1 MHQEVS
7 KQKNSTYRVI
17 ISGGGTGGHI
27 YPAVAVAN
35 EIRFQFP
42 GAEILFVGANGKM
55 EMEKVPKE
63 GFEIVGLPVRGL
75 QRRLTLKNLL
85 VPFVLL
91 WSLIKA
97 YSIVKKFKPNVVVGF
112 GGYASAPV
120 LRMAEF
126 IGIKTVLQE
135 QNSYA
140 GLTNK
145 LLAKKSKCICV
156 AYPNMG
162 TYFQKEKIVFTGNP
176 VRGDIISLG
185 NKSNLLFANYNL
197 NPDKKTVLVVG
208 GSLGARTV
216 NEAILANAKQ
226 LESLGIQVLC
236 QCGSFYY
243 KEIEERLA
251 QLKTPN
257 IHLRE
262 FIYDMDKAYTVAD
275 IIVSRAGA
283 LSISELCL
291 VGKPTLL
298 VPSPNVAE
306 DHQTKNAMALVKEDA
321 AVMIKDTEISDTL
334 VSSLTDLLQNEN
346 KCQSLS
352 QNIKALGKPDA
363 AKDIVKTIFEL

>member
-1 MHQEVS
+1 MIKKKH
-7 KQKNSTYRVI
+7 NTYRVI

-35 EIRFQFP
+35 EIRSQFP
-42 GAEILFVGANGKM
+42 DADILFVGAIGKM

-75 QRRLTLKNLL
+75 QRRFTLKNLL
-85 VPFVLL
+85 VPFVLIS
-91 WSLIKA
+91 SLIKA
-97 YSIVKKFKPNVVVGF
+97 YSIVKKFEPDVVVGF

-126 IGIKTVLQE
+126 IGVKTVLQE

-145 LLAKKSKCICV
+145 LLAKKSKNICV
-156 AYPNMG
+156 AYPNME

-185 NKSNLLFANYNL
+185 EKGESFFTNYGL
-197 NPDKKTVLVVG
+197 ISEKKTVLVVG

-226 LESLGIQVLC
+226 LEGLGIQVLW

-243 KEIEERLA
+243 KEIKERLA
-251 QLKTPN
+251 KLNVPN
-257 IHLRE
+257 IHLSE

-291 VGKPTLL
+291 VAKPTIL

-306 DHQTKNAMALVKEDA
+306 DHQTKNAMALVNEDA
-321 AVMIKDTEISDTL
+321 AVMVKDTEINQVL
-334 VSSLTDLLQNEN
+334 VESLRDLLKNEG

-363 AKDIVKTIFEL
+363 AKDIVKTVFEF